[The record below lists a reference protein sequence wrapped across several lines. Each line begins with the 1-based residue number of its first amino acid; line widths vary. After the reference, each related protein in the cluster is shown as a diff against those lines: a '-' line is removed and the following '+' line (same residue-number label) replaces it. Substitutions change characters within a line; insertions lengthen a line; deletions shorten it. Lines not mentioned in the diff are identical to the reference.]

1 MDTAEIISFFA
12 KFLEGTGVLVITIG
26 VFYSLL
32 SYLYHLHSKQTS
44 AFNHLKQGIGKTILL
59 WLEILIAGD
68 IVATIIT
75 KPSLEEVGILG
86 MIILIRT
93 FLSLSLHVEVD
104 GRFPWQ
110 EK

>member
-1 MDTAEIISFFA
+1 MDLGEIISFFA
-12 KFLEGTGVLVITIG
+12 KFLEGIGALVITIG
-26 VFYSLL
+26 VFYSLAN
-32 SYLYHLHSKQTS
+32 YLYHLFRRQIS

-59 WLEILIAGD
+59 GLEILIAGD

>member
-1 MDTAEIISFFA
+1 MNLAEIISLFA

-86 MIILIRT
+86 MIIIIRT

>member
-1 MDTAEIISFFA
+1 
-12 KFLEGTGVLVITIG
+12 V
-26 VFYSLL
+26 
-32 SYLYHLHSKQTS
+32 SYLYHLQKKQIN

-110 EK
+110 DK